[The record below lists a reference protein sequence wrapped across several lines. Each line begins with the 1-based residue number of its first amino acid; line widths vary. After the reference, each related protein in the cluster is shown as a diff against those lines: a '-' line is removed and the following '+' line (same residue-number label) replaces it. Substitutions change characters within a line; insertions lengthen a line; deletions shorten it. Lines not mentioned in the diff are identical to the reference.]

1 MKLGKITTLA
11 FSRMRKRGI
20 TLDALQHLLT
30 HGHVERQFDGARFV
44 YLDNT
49 LPRPIRDG
57 SPRRMLYAVLDAEG
71 EVLTVDKRV
80 RLRG

>member
-30 HGHVERQFDGARFV
+30 HGQVERQFDGARLV
-44 YLDNT
+44 YMVNT
-49 LPRPIRDG
+49 LPRPIREG

-80 RLRG
+80 RLIG